1 MAIFNYKA
9 YNAIQQKISGQI
21 AASSDGE
28 AMDKLGQ
35 RGLTNIKVKTAGTS
49 GNINALL
56 KRVTNKDL
64 VIFSRQF
71 SVMVSANVSITEALL
86 TLVEQTKNPY
96 FQGIIADIAYDV
108 DSGTSLSDA
117 FSQKPKIFSD
127 FFINIVRSGE
137 ASGRLD
143 EVLSYLADQMERDYD
158 VVQKVGGEMVYPA
171 AILVCMVGVGV
182 IFLVKVVPSLTEIMQ
197 QTATELPWSTK
208 IIMATS
214 FFFRDHLLLIGLIAT
229 ALIIF
234 LASIVRTK
242 EGRYYFDTFK
252 MTIPVFGPL
261 FRNMYLVRFTRSF
274 STLLKGGVPLTK
286 SLEIA
291 GKVVK
296 NKIYD
301 NLIEKSLAEVNE
313 GGSLSVSFE
322 NNRYVPKMVAQIIS
336 VGEKTGKI
344 DEVLDR
350 LTSFYEREIDVSI
363 RIISTLL
370 TPIVMIIIGIGVFI
384 MVGGILLPMYQ
395 VADSMGS

>member
-1 MAIFNYKA
+1 
-9 YNAIQQKISGQI
+9 
-21 AASSDGE
+21 
-28 AMDKLGQ
+28 
-35 RGLTNIKVKTAGTS
+35 
-49 GNINALL
+49 
-56 KRVTNKDL
+56 
-64 VIFSRQF
+64 
-71 SVMVSANVSITEALL
+71 
-86 TLVEQTKNPY
+86 
-96 FQGIIADIAYDV
+96 
-108 DSGTSLSDA
+108 
-117 FSQKPKIFSD
+117 
-127 FFINIVRSGE
+127 
-137 ASGRLD
+137 
-143 EVLSYLADQMERDYD
+143 
-158 VVQKVGGEMVYPA
+158 
-171 AILVCMVGVGV
+171 
-182 IFLVKVVPSLTEIMQ
+182 
-197 QTATELPWSTK
+197 
-208 IIMATS
+208 
-214 FFFRDHLLLIGLIAT
+214 
-229 ALIIF
+229 
-234 LASIVRTK
+234 
-242 EGRYYFDTFK
+242 